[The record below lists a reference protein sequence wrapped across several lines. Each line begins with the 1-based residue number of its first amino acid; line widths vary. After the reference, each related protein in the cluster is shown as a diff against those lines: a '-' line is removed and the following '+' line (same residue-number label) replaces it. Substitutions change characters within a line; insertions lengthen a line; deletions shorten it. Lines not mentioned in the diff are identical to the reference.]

1 MNAPSVLVDFG
12 GEQHRATALKP
23 LTIGRE
29 GDVSISDNPY
39 LHRRFLLIERAGNL
53 WWLAN
58 TGSRLSVTVADPDG
72 LMQAWLGPGARLPL
86 VFDHTKA
93 WFTAGPTTYEVSLHH
108 SDALFS
114 PVGSTDSV
122 DGVTTLGRISL
133 THDQRLM
140 LLALAEPVLR
150 RRERGEGMLP
160 TNAQA
165 ARRLGWTVTKFN
177 RKVDNV
183 CDRLARHGVR
193 GLHGEPGDLA
203 AGRRARLVEYAVAT
217 RLLTAADLGLLDE
230 PPDPSLGSS
239 AHSG

>member
-1 MNAPSVLVDFG
+1 MTVDSVLVNFC
-12 GEQHRATALKP
+12 GEQHRATSKRP

-29 GDVSISDNPY
+29 GDVVIDDNPY
-39 LHRRFLLIERAGNL
+39 LHRLFLRVEMVGDL

-58 TGSRLSVTVADPDG
+58 TGSRLTVTVADPDG

-93 WFTAGPTTYEVSLHH
+93 WFTAGPTTYEVSVHH
-108 SDALFS
+108 ADAVWGPAGTAQS
-114 PVGSTDSV
+114 A
-122 DGVTTLGRISL
+122 DGVTTVGRVEL
-133 THDQRLM
+133 TTDQRLM

-150 RRERGEGMLP
+150 GERGQGLLP
-160 TNAQA
+160 TNATA
-165 ARRLGWTVTKFN
+165 ARRLGWTLTKFN

-183 CDRLARHGVR
+183 CARMAGQGVR

-217 RLLTAADLGLLDE
+217 RLICAGDLGLLDLAVARGR
-230 PPDPSLGSS
+230 PPD
-239 AHSG
+239 